1 MELISKK
8 SWSAP
13 ILTII
18 DKVLSEEQK
27 NTVASLQKR
36 KVYIY
41 KLGVYWRMLPSFQ
54 PSTRLI
60 YDVYIWE
67 LIPPSIIA
75 ELREHKADLIIDVSI
90 EPLFVKPDNEQPP
103 KQDIIEI
110 YQALRDLN
118 IPPARIILA
127 DSNLS
132 APAFHDAVVAELGI
146 TEPMRIWSLDFA
158 MVYTALKLESDP
170 VIQERI
176 TANVSLEKR
185 IAEQQQPLK
194 PFLYLIRRI
203 KFHRMVV
210 ILALLDYFKESQ
222 IVFSLLGGFEVS
234 QVNNTDLLAYELN
247 SAVKFL
253 EAAPNFRAGVNWRE
267 IANRLTQQFPIAIP
281 GSDSFADNKSFAFR
295 SIDGKWYAETFMSI
309 VGESCFT
316 GGESLF
322 ITEKL
327 VKPLYW
333 SHPFVVLGDPGT
345 LERLRVLGF
354 RTFNKVIDEHYDTV
368 KDPGMRLLAL
378 ITELYRL
385 GSLSPAELSQAQNV
399 LAEDVQ
405 YNFDYL
411 CNRFY
416 SHFAKLF
423 VDSFAE
429 IMK

>member
-1 MELISKK
+1 
-8 SWSAP
+8 
-13 ILTII
+13 
-18 DKVLSEEQK
+18 
-27 NTVASLQKR
+27 
-36 KVYIY
+36 
-41 KLGVYWRMLPSFQ
+41 
-54 PSTRLI
+54 
-60 YDVYIWE
+60 
-67 LIPPSIIA
+67 
-75 ELREHKADLIIDVSI
+75 
-90 EPLFVKPDNEQPP
+90 
-103 KQDIIEI
+103 
-110 YQALRDLN
+110 
-118 IPPARIILA
+118 
-127 DSNLS
+127 
-132 APAFHDAVVAELGI
+132 
-146 TEPMRIWSLDFA
+146 MRIWSLDFA

-170 VIQERI
+170 AIQELI

-222 IVFSLLGGFEVS
+222 IVFSLLGGYEVS
-234 QVNNTDLLAYELN
+234 QVSNTDLLAYELN

-253 EAAPNFRAGVNWRE
+253 EAAPNFRAGVNWLE
-267 IANRLTQQFPIAIP
+267 IANRLTQQFPITIP

-295 SIDGKWYAETFMSI
+295 SIDGKWYSETFMSI
-309 VGESCFT
+309 VGESYFT
-316 GGESLF
+316 SGESLF

-345 LERLRVLGF
+345 LERLRALGF
-354 RTFNKVIDEHYDTV
+354 RTFNKVIDEHYDTI

-385 GSLSPAELSQAQNV
+385 GSLSPAELSQARNG

-411 CNRFY
+411 CNGFY
-416 SHFAKLF
+416 PHFAELF